1 MLVTQLKSHAIDNYT
16 SNGWD
21 IMIETMSDSDIQ
33 DIISGCVDLNSAIE
47 VMADYLQPIHEHR
60 EEIIAT
66 ASW

>member
-1 MLVTQLKSHAIDNYT
+1 MLVNQLKSHAVDNYT

-21 IMIETMSDSDIQ
+21 IMIETMSDEDIQ
-33 DIISGCVDLNSAIE
+33 DIISGCADLNSAIE

-66 ASW
+66 AYW

>member
-1 MLVTQLKSHAIDNYT
+1 MLVNQLKSHAVDNYT

-33 DIISGCVDLNSAIE
+33 DIISGCADLNSAIE

>member
-1 MLVTQLKSHAIDNYT
+1 MLVKQLKSHAVDNYT

-21 IMIETMSDSDIQ
+21 IMIETMSDSYIQ
-33 DIISGCVDLNSAIE
+33 DIISGCADLNSAIE

>member
-1 MLVTQLKSHAIDNYT
+1 MLVNQLKSHAVDNYT

-33 DIISGCVDLNSAIE
+33 DIISGCVDLNIAIE